1 MSSSTANDPGRAVGH
16 ATEIEQLGP
25 DSPCSENRQARFDHD
40 EDRFAVS
47 VIIPTYD
54 RPQYALDAVRSV
66 IAQRDIDSPGFEVIV
81 VENNPQPKLESQIGK
96 LSAATSV
103 PLRHV
108 HEARPGLHEARH
120 RGATEAR
127 GDVLAYVDDD
137 VLAPPDWLRALIE
150 PFSDSAVAIVGGPVH
165 PNWEATPPTWLDQ
178 FPGSYLSLLDN
189 GDDVCDLTYPDGA
202 YGCNLA
208 VRRTV
213 LFEVGGFNP
222 DSMGWDRKQFWLRGD
237 GETGLHLR
245 VAEAGYRTT
254 YQPSAALEHRIPA
267 ERLTLRAF
275 RQRGLMIGLSH
286 SFADLRADSEGP
298 GRPVRRVIRALKTS
312 AQGVRIALSAGVRHE
327 QRPYLMSQIWQR
339 YGYVRQHL
347 LAIVSPRARRF
358 IERES
363 YWDDRSP

>member
-1 MSSSTANDPGRAVGH
+1 MEH
-16 ATEIEQLGP
+16 LGTDTP
-25 DSPCSENRQARFDHD
+25 RGENRQALIDHD
-40 EDRFAVS
+40 EGRFVVS

-81 VENNPQPKLESQIGK
+81 VENNPQPKLESQIGN

-127 GDVLAYVDDD
+127 GDLLAYVDDD

-150 PFSDSAVAIVGGPVH
+150 PFSDSAVAIVGGPVR
-165 PNWEATPPTWLDQ
+165 PRWEATPPAWLDQ
-178 FPGSYLSLLDN
+178 FPASYLSLLDE
-189 GDDVCDLTYPDGA
+189 GDEVCDLTYPEGA

-213 LFEVGGFNP
+213 LYEVGGFNP
-222 DSMGWDRKQFWLRGD
+222 DAMGWDRRQFWLRGD

-245 VAEAGYRTT
+245 VADAGYRVS
-254 YQPSAALEHRIPA
+254 YQPSATLEHRIPA
-267 ERLTLRAF
+267 ERLTARAF
-275 RQRGLMIGLSH
+275 RRRGLMVGLSH
-286 SFADLRADSEGP
+286 SFADLRADSKDLD
-298 GRPVRRVIRALKTS
+298 RHFRRMIRALRVF
-312 AQGVRIALSAGVRHE
+312 AQGARIAVSAGVRRE
-327 QRPYLMSQIWQR
+327 NRPHLTSEIWR
-339 YGYVRQHL
+339 CYGYVRQHL
-347 LAIVSPRARRF
+347 LVIFSPRARKF
-358 IERES
+358 VERECF
-363 YWDDRSP
+363 WDDRSP